1 MHTHAI
7 IDVHETDRQTNK
19 ERTKGKETKRKRNRE
34 QKKTRVITISK
45 VNEY

>member
-19 ERTKGKETKRKRNRE
+19 ERAKAKESKRKRNRE
-34 QKKTRVITISK
+34 QKKRVIKIRK